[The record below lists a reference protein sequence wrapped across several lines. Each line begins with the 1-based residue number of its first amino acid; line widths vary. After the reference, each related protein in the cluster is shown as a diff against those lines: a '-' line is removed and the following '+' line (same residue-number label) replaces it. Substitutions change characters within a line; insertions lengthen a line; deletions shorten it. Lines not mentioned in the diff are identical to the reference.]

1 MERISVTVVFCVALI
16 VGIILQ
22 APPQVY
28 RNVSAYYGRLGKGQP
43 SVQATNPAPRPPVRK
58 NRTRKPAGSR
68 IEELNTASF
77 DPFDEDSMS
86 PQKTK
91 SSKDEIE
98 SAGKRGT
105 AQK

>member
-1 MERISVTVVFCVALI
+1 MERVSVTVVFCVALI

-43 SVQATNPAPRPPVRK
+43 SVHATNPRPRPPVQK
-58 NRTRKPAGSR
+58 NRIRKPAGSR

-86 PQKTK
+86 PPKDK
-91 SSKDEIE
+91 SSKGAE
-98 SAGKRGT
+98 SPDKRGT
-105 AQK
+105 AHE